1 MLVVPNRNDVVSGLD
16 MADKS
21 FCHRVP
27 IGVVVDFADIN
38 GATGFGYLFFQ
49 INGVPVI
56 IRQVA
61 ANVATSV
68 ITERAIVDA

>member
-1 MLVVPNRNDVVSGLD
+1 

-21 FCHRVP
+21 FRHRVP
-27 IGVVVDFADIN
+27 IGVVVGFADID

-49 INGVPVI
+49 INGVPVL

-61 ANVATSV
+61 ANVATCV
-68 ITERAIVDA
+68 VAERAIVDA